1 MKIAFQGFE
10 EAIAVEKRNG
20 TERRHKL
27 LLDVCATDAD
37 GAGVGGWGVGGLGGW
52 GVGWLVPGIMTSVCK
67 KAGNPKK
74 KPWELGI

>member
-1 MKIAFQGFE
+1 MARSAMKPKALTRDFLAFQGFE

-37 GAGVGGWGVGGLGGW
+37 GAGVGGLGGW
-52 GVGWLVPGIMTSVCK
+52 LVGT
-67 KAGNPKK
+67 GNDDTCM
-74 KPWELGI
+74 

>member
-1 MKIAFQGFE
+1 VKIAFQGFE

-37 GAGVGGWGVGGLGGW
+37 GAGVGGLGGW

-74 KPWELGI
+74 KLWELGI